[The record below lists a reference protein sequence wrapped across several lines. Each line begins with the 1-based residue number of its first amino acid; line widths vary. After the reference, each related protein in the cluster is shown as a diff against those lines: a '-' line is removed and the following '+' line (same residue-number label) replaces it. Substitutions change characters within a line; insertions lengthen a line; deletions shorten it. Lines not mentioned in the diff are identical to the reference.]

1 MSHDHARW
9 PESWLLL
16 LLEILF
22 LNARSPVTLYC
33 SLTILKICRREGNQ
47 GFCSWFTLIIDY
59 TYLPPSK
66 WNINFC
72 MVIWLFMLVCIIA
85 NANQFLVWH
94 TCQNFSVYRY
104 FFLFC
109 MNTSRSSD
117 AAVCISAKIYF
128 RISIGQC
135 N

>member
-9 PESWLLL
+9 PESRLLL
-16 LLEILF
+16 LLEIFF
-22 LNARSPVTLYC
+22 LNARSPDTLYC

-47 GFCSWFTLIIDY
+47 GFCSWFTWIKDN

-66 WNINFC
+66 WKINFC
-72 MVIWLFMLVCIIA
+72 MVIWLFMFVCIIP

-94 TCQNFSVYRY
+94 ICQNFSVYRY

-109 MNTSRSSD
+109 VNTSWSSD